1 MIFTHLSSYFLIT
14 SCIYT
19 VIAFDHHKILFNF
32 KEPKFFHHPS
42 LLNNQKSINPSY
54 FNDVLDIFS
63 NNFYKTAS
71 KKNSNI
77 LLSPLSVNVIL
88 GMLAFGAEGN
98 TASEILRIL
107 CLPSNDQLMINS
119 YKYLIENLMNVQGGE
134 LKNLNKIYISK
145 RLRVKKIFGN
155 VITNN
160 FHAQGGQ
167 LNFYNPNEA
176 ANSINTWV
184 SRATN
189 NKINNIVTVDDLNTD
204 TAMVITNIVYFKGE
218 WKYKF
223 SNRFSFYFINYDNQT
238 ILVSNTM
245 YRKAQFKYA
254 HLPHIKSKV
263 IELSYKGDELSML
276 IVLPDEVH
284 GLDNVEKSLETI
296 TLRKLRK
303 ELSLTE
309 VELALPKFHVEITN
323 DLNDTLKE
331 MGINQMFMSH
341 ANFRGITDGNL
352 YVSKIKQKI
361 VIDVSENG
369 VEDTATTSGFF
380 TNGMMGEHIN
390 QQFHANHAFHYKIIR
405 TVGEHDGIAL
415 FAGNYKYI

>member
-1 MIFTHLSSYFLIT
+1 MF
-14 SCIYT
+14 
-19 VIAFDHHKILFNF
+19 
-32 KEPKFFHHPS
+32 
-42 LLNNQKSINPSY
+42 LLNPQCVNCKGSCDGIGAILNAETLYQWAKQNIKTSQ
-54 FNDVLDIFS
+54 IF
-63 NNFYKTAS
+63 
-71 KKNSNI
+71 
-77 LLSPLSVNVIL
+77 
-88 GMLAFGAEGN
+88 
-98 TASEILRIL
+98 
-107 CLPSNDQLMINS
+107 
-119 YKYLIENLMNVQGGE
+119 
-134 LKNLNKIYISK
+134 
-145 RLRVKKIFGN
+145 
-155 VITNN
+155 
-160 FHAQGGQ
+160 
-167 LNFYNPNEA
+167 FYNKQQHEKEFRQD
-176 ANSINTWV
+176 SLF
-184 SRATN
+184 S
-189 NKINNIVTVDDLNTD
+189 DDLNTD

-223 SNRFSFYFINYDNQT
+223 SNPFSFHFINYDNQT

-254 HLPHIKSKV
+254 HLPHIKAKV

-309 VELALPKFHVEITN
+309 VALALPKFHVEITN

-341 ANFRGITDGNL
+341 ANFRGITDRNL

-361 VIDVSENG
+361 VIEVNENG
-369 VEDTATTSGFF
+369 VEDAATTSGFL
-380 TNGMMGEHIN
+380 TNGMMGEHIT
-390 QQFHANHAFHYKIIR
+390 QQFLANHAFHYKIIR

-415 FAGNYKYI
+415 FAGNCKYIQ